1 MSDERARALVRLAS
15 SLKTDRST
23 FERHWQDIAD
33 VMRPQAYPFVT
44 EQSQQTEPGSKRTS
58 KMFDSV
64 PPLALEKHAAVL
76 EALLSPRNQVWSKLV
91 ASEESL
97 QEDIE
102 VQRYLDAVNKLLFRI
117 RYRPASNLASQ
128 LAESYLNLGAFG
140 TQGLYISEDMGRGI
154 VYKSCSLHS
163 LIVGENYQG
172 VVDRVFRHYEF
183 DAMQAAEAFG
193 WEKLPAVVRTAYEGK
208 STKKFKFMQAVV
220 PRELVE
226 DKGSDFRGF
235 AFASLDIFMHDNS
248 VMATGGYRVQ
258 PYAVSRYTKSADE
271 LYGRSPAMLVLADVN
286 MLNRMNK
293 VTIKGAEKAV
303 DPPLMTMEDSLSPF
317 NLTAG
322 AMNYGTLDSNGNP
335 TVRPFE
341 SGANVAL
348 GLDLME
354 QKRALIREAFLLDLF
369 ALIKDAPVYT
379 ATQIIEMAKEKAA
392 LLSPIMGRQQSELF
406 GPMTARELD
415 ILNAAGL
422 LPPMPDALI
431 EAGGEVTVEYQSP
444 LAMAQRAETGASI
457 LRTFEAIAPL
467 AQLPE
472 GQEAMRAFNITES
485 MLELARVNG
494 YPAKALRSR
503 EEIEELNEQAAQQQ
517 QAAQLL
523 EAAPVVSQSIESL
536 AKAQALGLNAA

>member
-1 MSDERARALVRLAS
+1 MSDERARALVRLAGQ
-15 SLKTDRST
+15 LKTDRST
-23 FERHWQDIAD
+23 FESHWQDIAD
-33 VMRPQAYPFVT
+33 VMRPQQYPFT
-44 EQSQQTEPGSKRTS
+44 TIDGQSQQPGTKRTS

-91 ASEESL
+91 ANNEDL

-102 VQRYLDAVNKLLFRI
+102 VQRYLDAVNKILFRV

-140 TQGLYISEDMGRGI
+140 TQALYISDSMGQGI

-163 LIVGENYQG
+163 LIIGENYQG

-193 WEKLPAVVRTAYEGK
+193 WDKLPASLKTAFENK
-208 STKKFKFMQAVV
+208 STKKWKFMQAVV

-226 DKGSDFRGF
+226 DKGSDYRGF
-235 AFASLDIFMHDNS
+235 AFASLDVFMHDNT
-248 VMATGGYRVQ
+248 VMQTGGYRVQ

-293 VTIKGAEKAV
+293 ATIKGAEKAV
-303 DPPLMTMEDSLSPF
+303 DPPLMTMDDSLAPF

-322 AMNYGTLDSNGNP
+322 AMNYGTLDTQGNP
-335 TVRPFE
+335 TVQAFRHE
-341 SGANVAL
+341 GRIDL
-348 GLDLME
+348 GLEMME

-406 GPMTARELD
+406 GPMTSRELD

-422 LPPMPDALI
+422 LPDMPDALI
-431 EAGGEVTVEYQSP
+431 EAGGEITVEYQSP

-457 LRTFEAIAPL
+457 LRTFEAILPL
-467 AQLPE
+467 SQTPE
-472 GQEAMRAFNITES
+472 GQEAMQVFNITES
-485 MLELARVNG
+485 MLELAKVNG
-494 YPAKALRSR
+494 YPAKALRSK
-503 EEIEELNEQAAQQQ
+503 EEIAALKEQAQQQ
-517 QAAQLL
+517 QETAQLL
-523 EAAPVVSQSIESL
+523 EAAPVVSQSLESL
-536 AKAQALGLNAA
+536 AKAQALGANSA

>member
-1 MSDERARALVRLAS
+1 M
-15 SLKTDRST
+15 
-23 FERHWQDIAD
+23 
-33 VMRPQAYPFVT
+33 
-44 EQSQQTEPGSKRTS
+44 PGAKRTN
-58 KMFDSV
+58 KMFDAV

-91 ASEESL
+91 ANDEAL

-102 VQRYLDAVNKLLFRI
+102 VQRYLDAVNKLLFRV
-117 RYRPASNLASQ
+117 RYRPSSNLASQ

-140 TQGLYISEDMGRGI
+140 SQGMYIADDLGKGI
-154 VYKSCSLHS
+154 VYKSCGLHN
-163 LIVGENYQG
+163 LIFAENFQG

-183 DAMQAAEAFG
+183 DATQAAEAFG
-193 WEKLPAVVRTAYEGK
+193 FDKLPQSLKAAYESK
-208 STKKFKFMQAVV
+208 SLQKWKFMQAVV
-220 PRELVE
+220 PRELIE
-226 DKGSDFRGF
+226 DGRGDFGGM
-235 AFASLDIFMHDNS
+235 AFASLDILMHDCT
-248 VMATGGYRVQ
+248 VMQTGGYRVQ
-258 PYAVSRYTKSADE
+258 PYAISRYTKSSDE
-271 LYGRSPAMLVLADVN
+271 VYGRSPAMLVLADVN

-293 VTIKGAEKAV
+293 ATIRGAEKAV
-303 DPPLMTMEDSLSPF
+303 DPPLMTMDDSLAPF

-322 AMNYGTLDSNGNP
+322 AMNYGTLDNQGNP
-335 TVRPFE
+335 TVQAFQNQARIDI
-341 SGANVAL
+341 
-348 GLDLME
+348 GLDMME

-415 ILNAAGL
+415 ILSAAGL

-431 EAGGEVTVEYQSP
+431 EAGGEITVEYQSP

-472 GQEAMRAFNITES
+472 GQEAMRVFNITES
-485 MLELARVNG
+485 MLELAKVNG

-503 EEIEELNEQAAQQQ
+503 EEIAALDEQAQQQ
-517 QAAQLL
+517 QETAQLL
-523 EAAPVVSQSIESL
+523 QAAPVVSQSLESL
-536 AKAQALGLNAA
+536 AKAQALGANAA